1 MENKMNEETI
11 AKLKAITSKIESAT
25 NAVEQ
30 QSAEGHVDEKLVNE
44 LILWVANLSSI
55 VGSV

>member
-1 MENKMNEETI
+1 MNKELI
-11 AKLKAITSKIESAT
+11 AKLKEITSKIESAT
-25 NAVEQ
+25 NAIEQ

-44 LILWVANLSSI
+44 LILWVANISSI